1 MSGPNARPERRKHRR
16 AQIQLEAILE
26 GEKPGDEV
34 RLEVLNFSVGGFFC
48 RINRPMEPMTK
59 LGIEFVF
66 PPFADESAR
75 RIETV
80 ALVVRCEP
88 AGRSEQGHRMGAC
101 FLELSKEDR
110 THIQAYVDWYQAT
123 HVPETEAEAV

>member
-1 MSGPNARPERRKHRR
+1 MSGPNTRPERRKHRR
-16 AQIQLEAILE
+16 AQIQLEAILQ
-26 GEKPGDEV
+26 GEKPGDEL

-66 PPFADESAR
+66 PPFADEKAR
-75 RIETV
+75 RIEAV

-88 AGRSEQGHRMGAC
+88 SARTGPGHRMGAC
-101 FLELSKEDR
+101 FIDLAAEARE
-110 THIQAYVDWYQAT
+110 HIHAYVDWYQAT
-123 HVPETEAEAV
+123 HVAPEGAEAV